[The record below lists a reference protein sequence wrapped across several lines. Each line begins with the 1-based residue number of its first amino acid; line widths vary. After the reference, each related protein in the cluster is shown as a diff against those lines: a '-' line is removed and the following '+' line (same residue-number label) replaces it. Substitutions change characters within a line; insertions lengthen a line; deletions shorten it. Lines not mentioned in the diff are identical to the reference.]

1 MKSVMVRDGLS
12 VVAYPIGGTPYDVG
26 VGHLAGLYV
35 VREMHVHESILLR
48 ACANWRVA
56 ALNFL

>member
-1 MKSVMVRDGLS
+1 MKSAMVRGGLS

-26 VGHLAGLYV
+26 VEYLAELYV

-48 ACANWRVA
+48 C
-56 ALNFL
+56 

>member
-1 MKSVMVRDGLS
+1 MKSAMVRDGLS

-26 VGHLAGLYV
+26 VEYLAELYV

-48 ACANWRVA
+48 C
-56 ALNFL
+56 